1 MKRQSKSTDNAALP
15 PELAGTQFR
24 QYRKLRRNIILSTA
38 LVALT
43 PLVILTIIN
52 YLQDKDAYR
61 VESRYAVTQI
71 LSNTK
76 RTLESVVEERR
87 SALALVISQQSF
99 NELNSDSSLASTLRN
114 LKNSFGG
121 FIDLGLIDS
130 KGNQLYYTG
139 PYDLKNRS
147 YEDQSWFHEV
157 VLRGSYVSDVFMGY
171 RNFPH
176 FVIAFK
182 HEHDLSDFYIIRA
195 TLDMEL
201 LNQQVYSLSL
211 DRYTDAFIINKDSI
225 LQTAS
230 IFFGPVL
237 RKAPVEI
244 PPLPGDR
251 ELIDEYRDQGNWVV
265 SGYSQI
271 KGSPFSL
278 VVIKRL
284 EGYLSHWLAHRSQ
297 ILWFLAVSTALILL
311 VITYGANHMTKKLRE
326 ADLRRAKEFH
336 NMEYTNKMATIGRMA
351 ASVAHEINNPM
362 AIINEKAG
370 LIQDLVGFT
379 PEFPQ
384 KEKML
389 GLVDSIVKSVD
400 RCSKVTHRLLGFA
413 KRMEIRRE
421 SINIRELIDEV
432 VGFQQTEARHRNIK
446 IAYDLPDNL
455 PTLISDRG
463 HLQQVFLNLVNNA
476 FAAVDADGEVEI
488 SVSAPDH
495 SAIAVSIRDNGAGI
509 PPENLQHIFE
519 PFFSTKK
526 EFGTGLGLSITRDIV
541 ARLGG
546 KIDVTSEVGQGTC
559 FTVTLPQHTA

>member
-1 MKRQSKSTDNAALP
+1 MSRQKKKFEEHNLP
-15 PELAGTQFR
+15 PELVGTKFP
-24 QYRKLRRNIILSTA
+24 QYRRLRRNIIVITF
-38 LVALT
+38 LVALA
-43 PLVILTIIN
+43 PLVVLTIIN

-61 VESRYAVTQI
+61 TESHYAVTQI

-76 RTLESVVEERR
+76 RTLESVIEERR
-87 SALALVISQQSF
+87 SALALVIS
-99 NELNSDSSLASTLRN
+99 EHEHRALESDSALASTLRN

-130 KGNQLYYTG
+130 TGLQSYYTG

-182 HEHDLSDFYIIRA
+182 HDRNPGGFYILRA

-201 LNQQVYSLSL
+201 LNRQVYSLNL
-211 DRYTDAFIINKDSI
+211 DRYTDAFIMNKDGI

-230 IFFGPVL
+230 VFYGPAL
-237 RKAPVEI
+237 KKAAIEVPPMSSAREIVEEN
-244 PPLPGDR
+244 R
-251 ELIDEYRDQGNWVV
+251 EEGKWVV
-265 SGYSQI
+265 SGYTQI
-271 KGSPFSL
+271 EGSPFVL
-278 VVIKRL
+278 IVIKRL
-284 EGYLSHWLAHRSQ
+284 EGHFSHWLGHRSQ
-297 ILWFLAVSTALILL
+297 VLWFLAVSTALILL
-311 VITYGANHMTKKLRE
+311 VIIYGADHMTKKLRE

-370 LIQDLVGFT
+370 LIHDLVGFSA
-379 PEFPQ
+379 EFPQ
-384 KEKML
+384 REKML
-389 GLVDSIVKSVD
+389 GLVNSIVKSVD

-421 SINIRELIDEV
+421 QINIRELIDEV
-432 VGFQQTEARHRNIK
+432 VGFQRTEALHRNIN
-446 IAYDLPDNL
+446 ITYDFADDLPS
-455 PTLISDRG
+455 IVSDRG
-463 HLQQVFLNLVNNA
+463 QLQQVLLNLINNA
-476 FAAVDADGEVEI
+476 FAAVDSDGKVDI
-488 SVSAPDH
+488 SVACPDRD
-495 SAIAVSIRDNGAGI
+495 SVTIAVTDNGTGI
-509 PPENLQHIFE
+509 PAENLQHIFE
-519 PFFSTKK
+519 PFFSTKR

-541 ARLGG
+541 EKLGG
-546 KIDVTSEVGQGTC
+546 KIEVESELGKGTR
-559 FTVTLPQHTA
+559 FIVILPVQTA

>member
-1 MKRQSKSTDNAALP
+1 MKSQGKNTQETALP
-15 PELAGTQFR
+15 PELAGTQFPK
-24 QYRKLRRNIILSTA
+24 YRRLRRNVILITA
-38 LVALT
+38 LVAIT
-43 PLVILTIIN
+43 PLVVLTIIN
-52 YLQDKDAYR
+52 YLQDREAYR
-61 VESRYAVTQI
+61 VESHYGVAQI

-87 SALALVISQQSF
+87 SALALVISERSYH
-99 NELNSDSSLASTLRN
+99 ELNSDSSLAFTLRN

-130 KGNQLYYTG
+130 KGNQSFYTG

-147 YEDQSWFHEV
+147 YEDQEWFHEV
-157 VLRGSYVSDVFMGY
+157 VLRGSHVSDVFMGH

-176 FVIAFK
+176 FVIANK
-182 HEHDLSDFYIIRA
+182 HEHELGDFYIIRA

-211 DRYTDAFIINKDSI
+211 DRNTDAFIINKDSI

-230 IFFGPVL
+230 IFFGPAL
-237 RKAPVEI
+237 RKAPIEI
-244 PPLPGDR
+244 PTLFGDR
-251 ELIDEYRDQGNWVV
+251 ELVEEHRDYGDWVV

-271 KGSPFSL
+271 KGSPFTL

-284 EGYLSHWLAHRSQ
+284 EGYFSHWLSHRAQ
-297 ILWFLAVSTALILL
+297 ILWFLALSTTLILL
-311 VITYGANHMTKKLRE
+311 VIAYSANHMTKRLRK

-336 NMEYTNKMATIGRMA
+336 NIEYTNKMATIGRMA

-370 LIQDLVGFT
+370 LIQDLVGFSE
-379 PEFPQ
+379 EFPQ
-384 KEKML
+384 KQKML
-389 GLVDSIVKSVD
+389 GLVDSIVSSVE

-421 SINIRELIDEV
+421 SINIRELLDEV
-432 VGFQQTEARHRNIK
+432 VGFQRTEARHRNVEI
-446 IAYDLPDNL
+446 IYNFPDNL
-455 PTLISDRG
+455 PNISSDRG

-476 FAAVDADGEVEI
+476 FAAIDSEGKVEI
-488 SVSAPDH
+488 SVTSPDH
-495 SAIAVSIRDNGAGI
+495 SSIAVAIKDNGAGI
-509 PPENLQHIFE
+509 PQEDLQHIFE
-519 PFFSTKK
+519 PFFSTKR

-546 KIDVTSEVGQGTC
+546 KIDVASEVGKGTC
-559 FTVTLPQHTA
+559 FTITLPHQSA

>member
-1 MKRQSKSTDNAALP
+1 MKRQNMNTENTALP
-15 PELAGTQFR
+15 PELAGTQFPH
-24 QYRKLRRNIILSTA
+24 YRRLRRNVILSTV
-38 LVALT
+38 LVALI

-52 YLQDKDAYR
+52 YLQDKEAYR
-61 VESRYAVTQI
+61 VESRYGVTQI

-87 SALALVISQQSF
+87 SALALVISEQSF
-99 NELNSDSSLASTLRN
+99 YELNSDSALASTLRN

-130 KGNQLYYTG
+130 KGNQSYYTG

-147 YEDQSWFHEV
+147 YTDQSWFHEV

-182 HEHDLSDFYIIRA
+182 HEHDVADFYIMRA

-211 DRYTDAFIINKDSI
+211 DRYTDAFIVNKDSI

-230 IFFGPVL
+230 VFFGPVL
-237 RKAPVEI
+237 RKAPIEI
-244 PPLPGDR
+244 PPLPEDR
-251 ELIDEYRDQGNWVV
+251 EVVEEYRDRGNWVV
-265 SGYSQI
+265 AGYSRI
-271 KGSPFSL
+271 KGSPFTL

-284 EGYLSHWLAHRSQ
+284 EGYFSHWLAHRSQ
-297 ILWFLAVSTALILL
+297 ILWFLAVSTALILV
-311 VITYGANHMTKKLRE
+311 VIAYGANHMTRRLRE

-370 LIQDLVGFT
+370 LLQDLVGLS
-379 PEFPQ
+379 PEFAP
-384 KEKML
+384 KEKVL
-389 GLVDSIVKSVD
+389 GLVDSIVKSVE

-421 SINIRELIDEV
+421 SISVRELIEEV
-432 VGFQQTEARHRNIK
+432 IGFQQTEARHRNID
-446 IAYDLPDNL
+446 IVYNVPDNL
-455 PTLISDRG
+455 PSIISDRG
-463 HLQQVFLNLVNNA
+463 NLQQVFLNLINNA
-476 FAAVDADGEVEI
+476 FAAVDSNGKVEI
-488 SVSAPDH
+488 SVTRPDQ
-495 SAIAVSIRDNGAGI
+495 SSIAISVRDNGAGI
-509 PPENLQHIFE
+509 PAEDLQHIFE

-546 KIDVTSEVGQGTC
+546 KIDIASEVGKGTC
-559 FTVTLPQHTA
+559 FTVTLPLHNA

>member
-1 MKRQSKSTDNAALP
+1 MKRQNMNTENTALP
-15 PELAGTQFR
+15 PELAGTQFPH
-24 QYRKLRRNIILSTA
+24 YRRLRRNVILSTV
-38 LVALT
+38 LVALI

-52 YLQDKDAYR
+52 YLQDKEAYR
-61 VESRYAVTQI
+61 VESRYGVTQI

-87 SALALVISQQSF
+87 SALALVISEQSF
-99 NELNSDSSLASTLRN
+99 YELNSDSALASTLRN

-130 KGNQLYYTG
+130 KGNQSYYTG

-147 YEDQSWFHEV
+147 YTDQSWFHEV

-182 HEHDLSDFYIIRA
+182 HEHDVADFYIMRA

-211 DRYTDAFIINKDSI
+211 DRYTDAFIVNKDSI

-230 IFFGPVL
+230 VFFGPVL
-237 RKAPVEI
+237 RKAPIEI
-244 PPLPGDR
+244 PPLPEDR
-251 ELIDEYRDQGNWVV
+251 EVVEEYRDRGNWVV
-265 SGYSQI
+265 AGYSRI
-271 KGSPFSL
+271 KGSPFTL

-284 EGYLSHWLAHRSQ
+284 EGYFSHWLAHRSQ
-297 ILWFLAVSTALILL
+297 ILWFLAVSTALILV
-311 VITYGANHMTKKLRE
+311 VIAYGANHMTRRLRE

-370 LIQDLVGFT
+370 LLQDLVGLS
-379 PEFPQ
+379 PEFAP
-384 KEKML
+384 KEKVL
-389 GLVDSIVKSVD
+389 GLVDSIVKSVE

-421 SINIRELIDEV
+421 SISVRELIEEV
-432 VGFQQTEARHRNIK
+432 IGFQQTEARHRNID
-446 IAYDLPDNL
+446 IVYNVPDSLPGI
-455 PTLISDRG
+455 ISDRG
-463 HLQQVFLNLVNNA
+463 NLQQVFLNLINNA
-476 FAAVDADGEVEI
+476 FAAVDSNGKVEI
-488 SVSAPDH
+488 SVTRPDQ
-495 SAIAVSIRDNGAGI
+495 SSIAISVRDNGAGI
-509 PPENLQHIFE
+509 PAEDLQHIFE

-546 KIDVTSEVGQGTC
+546 KIDIASEVGKGTC
-559 FTVTLPQHTA
+559 FTVTLPLHNA

>member
-1 MKRQSKSTDNAALP
+1 MKRQDKIIEETALP
-15 PELAGTQFR
+15 PELARTQFP
-24 QYRKLRRNIILSTA
+24 QYRRLRRNVILITA
-38 LVALT
+38 LVAIT
-43 PLVILTIIN
+43 PLVVLTIIN
-52 YLQDKDAYR
+52 YLQDREAYR
-61 VESRYAVTQI
+61 VESHYAVTQI

-87 SALALVISQQSF
+87 SALALVISERPYH
-99 NELNSDSSLASTLRN
+99 ELNSDSSLASTLRN

-130 KGNQLYYTG
+130 RGNQTFYTG

-147 YEDQSWFHEV
+147 YEDQAWFHEV

-182 HEHDLSDFYIIRA
+182 HEHELGDFYIIRA

-211 DRYTDAFIINKDSI
+211 DRDTDAFIINKDSI

-230 IFFGPVL
+230 VFFGPVL
-237 RKAPVEI
+237 RKAPIEI
-244 PPLPGDR
+244 PSLIGNR
-251 ELIDEYRDQGNWVV
+251 ELVEERRDSGDWVV
-265 SGYSQI
+265 AGYSQI
-271 KGSPFSL
+271 RNSPFTL

-284 EGYLSHWLAHRSQ
+284 EGYLSHWLSHRSQ
-297 ILWFLAVSTALILL
+297 ILWFLVVSTALILV
-311 VITYGANHMTKKLRE
+311 VITYSANHMTKRLRE
-326 ADLRRAKEFH
+326 ADLRRAQEFH
-336 NMEYTNKMATIGRMA
+336 NIEYTNKMATIGRMA

-370 LIQDLVGFT
+370 LIQDLVGFS
-379 PEFPQ
+379 ENFPQ
-384 KEKML
+384 KQKML
-389 GLVDSIVKSVD
+389 GLVNSIISSVE

-421 SINIRELIDEV
+421 SISIRELLEEV
-432 VGFQQTEARHRNIK
+432 VGFQQTEARHRNVDI
-446 IAYDLPDNL
+446 IYNFPNDLPNI
-455 PTLISDRG
+455 ISDRG

-476 FAAVDADGEVEI
+476 FSAVDSDGKVEI
-488 SVSAPDH
+488 SASCPDR
-495 SAIAVSIRDNGAGI
+495 SSIAIVIKDNGAGI
-509 PPENLQHIFE
+509 PPENLKHIFE
-519 PFFSTKK
+519 PFFSTKR

-541 ARLGG
+541 SRLGG
-546 KIDVTSEVGQGTC
+546 KIDVTSEAGQGTC
-559 FTVTLPQHTA
+559 FTVTLPHQS